1 MIVKHV
7 GKHGDRKV
15 AIVFR
20 EVPGEDHMCLV
31 VYPETLPINI
41 HDGLMRVLESTEGQA
56 AENLGDVLFRSLL
69 PDGRPI
75 LQTLHA
81 EGMIKKVQTKLV
93 VVTPNPASHVNLE
106 EMNNILR
113 EMKLGEEAVKRLA
126 ELDATRGMTGKV
138 NPRDDYGREIGAP
151 GANTRG
157 ANVADSVAA
166 REAMQA
172 PQTGA
177 LDDGAI
183 ANNLRH
189 QAERMAAEAKQLLE
203 ESNRLMK
210 EAATLSG
217 VQPAT
222 ATEKTKTT
230 ARAKKVKTANA
241 A

>member
-31 VYPETLPINI
+31 VYPETLPVNI
-41 HDGLMRVLESTEGQA
+41 HDGLMRVLESPEGQS
-56 AENLGDVLFRSLL
+56 AENFGDVLFRSLL

-75 LQTLHA
+75 LQTLHH
-81 EGMIKKVQTKLV
+81 EGMIKKVQAKLV
-93 VVTPNPASHVNLE
+93 VVTPNPSSHVNLE

-113 EMKLGEEAVKRLA
+113 EMKLGEDAVKRLA
-126 ELDATRGMTGKV
+126 DLDTKRGMTGAV
-138 NPRDDYGREIGAP
+138 NRRDDYGREIGAP
-151 GANTRG
+151 GDNTRG

-166 REAMQA
+166 RAALQA

-177 LDDGAI
+177 LDDGVI
-183 ANNLRH
+183 ANNLRT
-189 QAERMAAEAKQLLE
+189 QAERMASEAKQLLE

-217 VQPAT
+217 VKPET

-230 ARAKKVKTANA
+230 ARSKKVKTANA